1 MNTVDRAANTLDF
14 LQFFEEASYNSL
26 NPVTLRPCLEVG
38 ETIVMDNC
46 PTHHHQGGRIL
57 QEFLDDLNIE
67 LVYMAAYS
75 PDFNPA
81 EYVFGK
87 LKCLLKNQLWEL
99 ATTQLKEFLYTGA
112 NFITPGDMHGFFR
125 ITGYLES

>member
-1 MNTVDRAANTLDF
+1 MNTVDGAANTLDF

-38 ETIVMDNC
+38 GTIVMDNC

-67 LVYMAAYS
+67 LVYMPVYS

-99 ATTQLKEFLYTGA
+99 TTTHL
-112 NFITPGDMHGFFR
+112 
-125 ITGYLES
+125 